1 MASGVLVCEL
11 EPDDFKEGSFNPN
24 FTSGFTLESSPGI
37 NWDRLLISG
46 NPKIFDMGVHNPRF
60 TMSTMAVNTTRMLP
74 INEPADMPPFFL
86 AIGNLQKN
94 SSQVQDDA
102 DDETHDERDGDN
114 RTGQRAI
121 AVDEL
126 SELVTLT
133 GLVMSCQFSFPFG
146 LVVRPLIGVA
156 GYGTVI
162 GILG

>member
-1 MASGVLVCEL
+1 
-11 EPDDFKEGSFNPN
+11 
-24 FTSGFTLESSPGI
+24 
-37 NWDRLLISG
+37 
-46 NPKIFDMGVHNPRF
+46 
-60 TMSTMAVNTTRMLP
+60 MAVNTTRMP
-74 INEPADMPPFFL
+74 PSREPADIPPFFL
-86 AIGNLQKN
+86 AIGNLQKI